1 MNDTPI
7 FYKKNL
13 ALYQVLKEPGTYHVK
28 VSNTVKPEFLYED
41 GNKSRYIINLRIATK
56 SGFEE
61 CLKIIGNDDYCDFS
75 KVRQCFIAGVI
86 WERDIVDLSLLPTKG
101 ESVIATFDYVD
112 DVMRCISITLIP
124 RKTLDN
130 FDLEAYN
137 QIKIMYKNLLN
148 KL

>member
-1 MNDTPI
+1 MNDTPV

-56 SGFEE
+56 EGFEE
-61 CLKIIGNDDYCDFS
+61 CLRTIGNDDYCDFS

-86 WERDIVDLSLLPTKG
+86 WERDIIDLSLLPTKG
-101 ESVIATFDYVD
+101 ETVIATFDYVD
-112 DVMRCISITLIP
+112 DIMRCVSITLIP